1 MGVTERVRAL
11 SASPLSARV
20 PYSDVDSN
28 DRGNCM
34 TVSGDLA
41 TMNLS
46 DLLQNIHANGKSG
59 TMTLVSEEGTAKV
72 FFREGNIA
80 MLTTDCRLP
89 LVEMLVAAGHV
100 TAKKLDAARK
110 KQKGTRRD
118 VSEFLVSTKAIT
130 QQSLLEVAKDC
141 LSEDVA
147 NLIAS
152 AHGEFEFVEGQ
163 VPAKGFDP
171 DEASLRLSLPVPALI
186 FEAAKRSDHWT
197 EIRKLLPSDSLH
209 FQMRDGAR
217 LKDDIED
224 AEMAE
229 QIVKALDGSRSVKE
243 VANLFPNRRFLTYK
257 LIADFVGE
265 RIARPTGAADLLEFA
280 RRIESVDAARAR
292 MLVRR
297 GLDSEHH
304 NPELLTME
312 ARLAEELGD
321 PAGAAAA
328 HKLLAHMHLE
338 AGRTEPAL
346 VSLNA
351 AKKLTPTDPNLW
363 ERTLSL
369 ALTQG
374 RRQDALHEGM
384 HLVKLYRAPGLHNRA
399 QEVLGRLLQIEPDS
413 HTLHVE
419 FARSMVDCGQSQEAV
434 KHLSK
439 RGKALIAKE
448 NYPLARSL
456 YEEILHIEPGNEEAT
471 VSIEMID
478 KENFAKRRERKRR
491 AIRMVLTI
499 AGMLLLGTMIG
510 IELLGRSAYIETR
523 SLISRE
529 RMIEQGQYQE
539 AISLLETVRHEHPF
553 SFTTMLD
560 IPRMIADLEE
570 RAHEAGVKLPDQSD
584 SGDRTGPSG
593 RKGR

>member
-1 MGVTERVRAL
+1 
-11 SASPLSARV
+11 
-20 PYSDVDSN
+20 
-28 DRGNCM
+28 M

-46 DLLQNIHANGKSG
+46 DLLQNIHSNGKSG

-72 FFREGNIA
+72 FFSKGNIA
-80 MLTTDCRLP
+80 MLTTDCRPP

-110 KQKGTRRD
+110 KQKGTRRE
-118 VSEFLVSTKAIT
+118 VSEFLISTKAIT
-130 QQSLLEVAKDC
+130 QQGLLEAAKDC

-152 AHGEFEFVEGQ
+152 AHGEFEFVEGDT
-163 VPAKGFDP
+163 PAKGFDG
-171 DEASLRLSLPVPALI
+171 DEASLRLSLPVPGLI
-186 FEAAKRSDHWT
+186 LEAAKRSDHWT
-197 EIRKLLPSDSLH
+197 EIRKLLPTDSLH
-209 FQMRDGAR
+209 FQVRDGAR

-224 AEMAE
+224 PELAE
-229 QIVKALDGSRSVKE
+229 QILKALDGSRSVKE

-257 LIADFVGE
+257 LVADFVGE

-280 RRIESVDAARAR
+280 RRIEAVDAARAR
-292 MLVRR
+292 KLVRR

-304 NPELLTME
+304 NPELLTLE
-312 ARLAEELGD
+312 ARLAEELED
-321 PAGAAAA
+321 PVGAAAA

-338 AGRTEPAL
+338 AGRTDAGL
-346 VSLNA
+346 ASLNA
-351 AKKLTPTDPNLW
+351 GKKLTPTDPSLW

-374 RRQDALHEGM
+374 RRQEALHEGL
-384 HLVKLYRAPGLHNRA
+384 HLVKLYRAPGLHNKA

-413 HTLHVE
+413 QSLHVE

-434 KHLSK
+434 KHLGK

-448 NYPLARSL
+448 DYLAARAL
-456 YEEILHIEPGNEEAT
+456 YEEILHFEPGNEEAT

-491 AIRMVLTI
+491 AIRMVATI

-510 IELLGRSAYIETR
+510 IELTARGAYIETR

-529 RMIEQGQYQE
+529 RMIEQGQYHE
-539 AISLLETVRHEHPF
+539 AISLLNAVKREHPF
-553 SFTTMLD
+553 AFTTFLD

-570 RAHEAGVKLPDQSD
+570 RAHEAGVKLPGQSD
-584 SGDRTGPSG
+584 ASGG
-593 RKGR
+593 RSTLRKRN

>member
-1 MGVTERVRAL
+1 M
-11 SASPLSARV
+11 SARL
-20 PYSDVDSN
+20 PFADVDSN
-28 DRGNCM
+28 DKGNCM
-34 TVSGDLA
+34 PVSGDLA

-59 TMTLVSEEGTAKV
+59 TMTLVSDEGTAKV

-80 MLTTDCRLP
+80 MLTTDCRPP
-89 LVEMLVAAGHV
+89 LVEMLVSAGHI

-110 KQKGTRRD
+110 KQKGTRRE
-118 VSEFLVSTKAIT
+118 VSEFLLSTKAIT

-163 VPAKGFDP
+163 VPAKGFDG

-186 FEAAKRSDHWT
+186 FEAAKRADHWT
-197 EIRKLLPSDSLH
+197 EIRKLLPTDALH
-209 FQMRDGAR
+209 FQVRDGAR
-217 LKDDIED
+217 LKDDVEEP
-224 AEMAE
+224 ALAE
-229 QIVKALDGSRSVKE
+229 QILKALDGSRSVKE

-265 RIARPTGAADLLEFA
+265 RIARPTGAGDLLEFA
-280 RRIESVDAARAR
+280 RRIEAVDAERAR
-292 MLVRR
+292 KLVRR
-297 GLDSEHH
+297 GLDSEPH
-304 NPELLTME
+304 NAELLAVE
-312 ARLAEELGD
+312 SRLAEELQD
-321 PAGAAAA
+321 AVGAAAA
-328 HKLLAHMHLE
+328 HKVLAHMHLE
-338 AGRTEPAL
+338 AGRTDAAL
-346 VSLNA
+346 VALNA
-351 AKKLTPTDPNLW
+351 AKKLTPTDPTLW
-363 ERTLSL
+363 ERTLAL
-369 ALTQG
+369 ALQQG

-384 HLVKLYRAPGLHNRA
+384 HLVKLYRAPGLHNKA
-399 QEVLGRLLQIEPDS
+399 QEVLGKLVQIEPDS
-413 HTLHVE
+413 HALHVE
-419 FARSMVDCGQSQEAV
+419 YARSMVDSGQSQEAV
-434 KHLSK
+434 KHLGK
-439 RGKALIAKE
+439 RGKMLIAKE
-448 NYPLARSL
+448 DYVTARSL

-471 VSIEMID
+471 VSVEMID

-510 IELLGRSAYIETR
+510 IELIGRSAYNDTR

-529 RMIEQGQYQE
+529 RMIEQGLYHE
-539 AISLLETVRHEHPF
+539 AISLLNTVKLEHPF
-553 SFTTMLD
+553 ALTTLLD

-584 SGDRTGPSG
+584 ASPSG
-593 RKGR
+593 TGTTLRKHK